1 MCEIKKCGCNI
12 PNSPIICMSYKE
24 NPNCEDRSLTVSN
37 TTDPLGYS
45 GVTMITPEV
54 NQISAYTEHL
64 EFVNSPEPLSGIK
77 KHTVLRIAQSF
88 IDGITGLI
96 SNFVGKN
103 LGTGSK
109 IYKGPKR
116 EGENVI
122 QEFRTLKNSESV
134 EFQEGTD
141 DIIAVV
147 NEEWLQQQFPAIPTI
162 NYPVIDGKSSSN
174 YGTPVY
180 DGLDADKKIKILP
193 VSSGQ
198 INIQKKTTPEGQDY
212 LDFDIPVS
220 ADETIKQFYVNTNY
234 TGGGA
239 SFEGNGSIL
248 KPYKKL
254 TYALRDIIGNGYACA
269 PQFPDSVINLLSDVT
284 VLQSDLDAVPRLN
297 NRLSV
302 QSTIIS
308 SSGETRYSIVY
319 DGSSDYPF
327 DTKSLCE
334 EALTV
339 FGGGVSGASL
349 KFQIKVGFNNVELIT
364 TKTTGIIRSWSYDG
378 HNKFDGT
385 EYSSQMTLND
395 VLFKTSYNTENYSVY
410 KKLTDY
416 QGNNISLYGSD
427 IYGQDTEN
435 NLPPHMLVYGLG
447 NVKEGQHNIKNLY
460 ASGLSAT
467 MIKIERTTVNF
478 GGNTTIVQN
487 SHRMPVQ
494 SLNPSN
500 PGEYLPKNDITII
513 EMDSSWVRFEKLDHK
528 VTYPMIKINKGG
540 NIVDK
545 LLGGYNSFFSVKKTH
560 SISPHCTIQTGGG
573 QFLSGILNYFIT
585 IDTTN
590 ANPSLIMTGL
600 DYGSMTT
607 EKGFCT
613 RTAGTFKPTVIVSGS
628 KFNNVKS
635 DTQSNV
641 FVFADTAIING
652 YQFIPGGAF
661 PSDDSAKGAGLIV
674 GNVYYNTTSNSMKK
688 ITS

>member
-193 VSSGQ
+193 VSSSQ
-198 INIQKKTTPEGQDY
+198 INITKKTTPEGQDY

-302 QSTIIS
+302 QSTIIT

-385 EYSSQMTLND
+385 ENSSQMTLND
-395 VLFKTSYNTENYSVY
+395 VLFKTRYNTENYSVY

-416 QGNNISLYGSD
+416 QGNNVTLYGSD

-545 LLGGYNSFFSVKKTH
+545 LIGGYNSFFSVKKTH

-641 FVFADTAIING
+641 FVLADTAIING

>member
-1 MCEIKKCGCNI
+1 MCKIQNCGCNTSTN
-12 PNSPIICMSYKE
+12 PVICMSYTE
-24 NPNCEDRSLTVSN
+24 NPSCEDRSLTSSN
-37 TTDPLGYS
+37 TTDPTGYS

-109 IYKGPKR
+109 IYKGPKI

-220 ADETIKQFYVNTNY
+220 ADETIKQFYVNADY
-234 TGGGA
+234 TGGST

-269 PQFPDSVINLLSDVT
+269 PQFPNSVVNLLSDVT

-302 QSTIIS
+302 QSTTIS

-334 EALTV
+334 EALTI

-349 KFQIKVGFNNVELIT
+349 KFQIKVDFTNVGLLT

-385 EYSSQMTLND
+385 EHSSQMTLID
-395 VLFKTSYNTENYSVY
+395 VLFYSRYNTENYSIY

-416 QGNNISLYGSD
+416 QGNNVALYGSD

-460 ASGLSAT
+460 VSGLSAT

-478 GGNTTIVQN
+478 DGNTTIVQN

-560 SISPHCTIQTGGG
+560 SISPHCELQTGGG

-590 ANPSLIMTGL
+590 ANPSLLMTGL
-600 DYGSMTT
+600 NYGSMTT
-607 EKGFCT
+607 EIAFCI

-641 FVFADTAIING
+641 FVSADTAIING
-652 YQFIPGGAF
+652 YQFIPGATF
-661 PSDDSAKGAGLIV
+661 PNDDLAKNAGLIS
-674 GNVYYNTTSNSMKK
+674 GNIYYNTTSNSMKK

>member
-1 MCEIKKCGCNI
+1 M
-12 PNSPIICMSYKE
+12 
-24 NPNCEDRSLTVSN
+24 D
-37 TTDPLGYS
+37 
-45 GVTMITPEV
+45 
-54 NQISAYTEHL
+54 
-64 EFVNSPEPLSGIK
+64 
-77 KHTVLRIAQSF
+77 
-88 IDGITGLI
+88 
-96 SNFVGKN
+96 
-103 LGTGSK
+103 
-109 IYKGPKR
+109 
-116 EGENVI
+116 
-122 QEFRTLKNSESV
+122 
-134 EFQEGTD
+134 
-141 DIIAVV
+141 
-147 NEEWLQQQFPAIPTI
+147 
-162 NYPVIDGKSSSN
+162 SN
-174 YGTPVY
+174 YGDVQQSFKMSSQAPLDSKSMVNRITDLTDNVNEKAFTYYRGMKVFCHQDKKTYEWTDNLVSEQTKLLPENFVYPTGSEY
-180 DGLDADKKIKILP
+180 DGINYSGLEFNFVEIISVYTPYVAPAAIGINSVGNGVPVFNGFNSSTKSNDISSLKTNTLSMYKISEDNESKGSILIDYKKTVNKSPGGSGPLGVTLVDETENNFEVWSLEEGDGVKIEKDETKKTVK
-193 VSSGQ
+193 VSSP
-198 INIQKKTTPEGQDY
+198 TAP
-212 LDFDIPVS
+212 
-220 ADETIKQFYVNTNY
+220 DETIKQFYVNADY

-269 PQFPDSVINLLSDVT
+269 PQFPNSVINLLSDVT
-284 VLQSDLDAVPRLN
+284 VLQSDLDAVPKLN

-302 QSTIIS
+302 QSTTIS

-339 FGGGVSGASL
+339 FGGGASGVSL
-349 KFQIKVGFNNVELIT
+349 QFQIKVGFNNVALIT

-385 EYSSQMTLND
+385 EHSSRMTLND
-395 VLFKTSYNTENYSVY
+395 VLFYSRYNTENYSVY

-416 QGNNISLYGSD
+416 QGNNLPLYGSD

-447 NVKEGQHNIKNLY
+447 NVKEGQHHINNLY

-467 MIKIERTTVNF
+467 IIKIERTTVNF
-478 GGNTTIVQN
+478 HGNTTIVQN

-500 PGEYLPKNDITII
+500 PGEYLPKNDIVMI

-528 VTYPMIKINKGG
+528 FAYPQALVNLGG
-540 NIVDK
+540 NIAHK
-545 LLGGYNSFFSVKKTH
+545 LIGGYNSFFSVKKTY
-560 SISPHCTIQTGGG
+560 SISPHYTIQTGGG

-590 ANPSLIMTGL
+590 AHPSLLMTNL

-607 EKGFCT
+607 EIAFCT
-613 RTAGTFKPTVIVSGS
+613 RTAGTSKPTVIVSGS

-641 FVFADTAIING
+641 FISADIATING
-652 YQFIPGGAF
+652 YQFIPGPSF
-661 PSDDSAKGAGLIV
+661 PNDNLAKDAGLII
-674 GNVYYNTTSNSMKK
+674 NNIYYNTTTNSMKK
-688 ITS
+688 IT

>member
-1 MCEIKKCGCNI
+1 MCKIQNCGCNTSTN
-12 PNSPIICMSYKE
+12 PVICMSYTE
-24 NPNCEDRSLTVSN
+24 NPSCEDRSLTSSN
-37 TTDPLGYS
+37 TTDPTGYS

-109 IYKGPKR
+109 IYKGPKI

-220 ADETIKQFYVNTNY
+220 ADETIKQFYVNADY

-269 PQFPDSVINLLSDVT
+269 PQFPNSVINLLSDVT
-284 VLQSDLDAVPRLN
+284 VLQSDLDAVPKLN

-302 QSTIIS
+302 QSTTIS
-308 SSGETRYSIVY
+308 SSGQTRYSIVY

-339 FGGGVSGASL
+339 FGGGASGASL
-349 KFQIKVGFNNVELIT
+349 QFHIKVSFTNLTLIT
-364 TKTTGIIRSWSYDG
+364 NKTTGIIRSWSYDG
-378 HNKFDGT
+378 HNNFNGT
-385 EYSSQMTLND
+385 ENSAQMTLNNIY
-395 VLFKTSYNTENYSVY
+395 FYSRYNVDNYSVY

-416 QGNNISLYGSD
+416 QGNDLLLYSAN
-427 IYGQDTEN
+427 IYGQETEN
-435 NLPPHMLVYGLG
+435 NLPPHMLLYGLG
-447 NVKEGQHNIKNLY
+447 VVKEGSHDITDLT

-467 MIKIERTTVNF
+467 VIKIERTTVGF
-478 GGNTTIVQN
+478 RGTTLMLQN
-487 SHRMPVQ
+487 PYRMPVQ

-500 PGEYLPKNDITII
+500 PGQYLPKNNITMI

-528 VTYPMIKINKGG
+528 MPYPMAEVNING
-540 NIVDK
+540 NIVGK
-545 LLGGYNSFFSVKKTH
+545 VIGGYNSFFSVKKTH
-560 SISPHCTIQTGGG
+560 SISPHYTIQTGEG
-573 QFLSGILNYFIT
+573 QFLAGLFNYFIT

-590 ANPSLIMTGL
+590 INPSLQMTSM
-600 DYGSMTT
+600 DYEAMETQI
-607 EKGFCT
+607 EFCT
-613 RTAGTFKPTVIVSGS
+613 RVSGTSKPTMNVSGS

-641 FVFADTAIING
+641 FIYADTAIING

-661 PSDDSAKGAGLIV
+661 PNDDLAKNAGLIP
-674 GNVYYNTTSNSMKK
+674 GNIYYNSTSNSMKK

>member
-1 MCEIKKCGCNI
+1 MRDINKEVQLPNGIAAPNPLSNIDYYYGTHNSIQDALTNI
-12 PNSPIICMSYKE
+12 PS
-24 NPNCEDRSLTVSN
+24 SLRAPGRT
-37 TTDPLGYS
+37 
-45 GVTMITPEV
+45 
-54 NQISAYTEHL
+54 A
-64 EFVNSPEPLSGIK
+64 GIK
-77 KHTVLRIAQSF
+77 MSVPDEFGVFTDKIVEYWWNSDDMSDGGFKPKSTNLIAG
-88 IDGITGLI
+88 DGITIENINGGYKI
-96 SNFVGKN
+96 SA
-103 LGTGSK
+103 
-109 IYKGPKR
+109 PK
-116 EGENVI
+116 
-122 QEFRTLKNSESV
+122 ESD
-134 EFQEGTD
+134 T
-141 DIIAVV
+141 
-147 NEEWLQQQFPAIPTI
+147 
-162 NYPVIDGKSSSN
+162 S
-174 YGTPVY
+174 
-180 DGLDADKKIKILP
+180 
-193 VSSGQ
+193 
-198 INIQKKTTPEGQDY
+198 
-212 LDFDIPVS
+212 
-220 ADETIKQFYVNTNY
+220 IKQFYVNADY

-254 TYALRDIIGNGYACA
+254 TYALRDIIGDGYACA
-269 PQFPDSVINLLSDVT
+269 PQFPNSVVNLLSDVT
-284 VLQSDLDAVPRLN
+284 VLQSDLDAVPKLN

-302 QSTIIS
+302 QSTTIS

-327 DTKSLCE
+327 DTKSICE
-334 EALTV
+334 EALTI

-349 KFQIKVGFNNVELIT
+349 KFQIKVGFNNVALIT

-385 EYSSQMTLND
+385 ENSAQMTLND
-395 VLFKTSYNTENYSVY
+395 VHFYTRYNTENYSVY

-427 IYGQDTEN
+427 LYGQDTEN

-447 NVKEGQHNIKNLY
+447 NVKEGKHNINNLY

-478 GGNTTIVQN
+478 NGNTTIVQN

-528 VTYPMIKINKGG
+528 VTYPSTKINKGG

-545 LLGGYNSFFSVKKTH
+545 LIGGYNSFFSVKKTH

-590 ANPSLIMTGL
+590 ANPSLLMTGL

-607 EKGFCT
+607 EIMFCT
-613 RTAGTFKPTVIVSGS
+613 RTAGTSKPTVIVSGS

-641 FVFADTAIING
+641 FVSADTAVING
-652 YQFIPGGAF
+652 YQFIPGATYD
-661 PSDDSAKGAGLIV
+661 SDISAKGAGLIP
-674 GNVYYNTTSNSMKK
+674 GNIYYNTTKGAMTKVQ
-688 ITS
+688 